1 MSRRLRTYGLACIA
15 VLVVAAGT
23 PAAASAL
30 PAAGAGAGSSYC
42 GEEGNANS
50 EYSYR
55 SVFACA
61 TTHSKG
67 ATPFDS
73 DGNESFQCVELS
85 ARFLWAIYGIWAG
98 PGSGVETGADLV
110 GVVHSKH
117 PEVSVSAPGPGSVPL
132 AGDVISFGPGGG
144 SDATS
149 GHTAVV
155 ISSNVAS
162 GQFTVMSENDPDGH
176 AGEQTV
182 EVDLAGK
189 HNGSV
194 KFNGLWTT
202 ASWLDLASSEPPP
215 PPPNH
220 PLSDFNGDGL
230 SDIAW
235 YSNGNVVGLLSEGGH
250 AFKHWEALAGPLVGQ
265 SELGPPVWAGVGD
278 FNGDGIADIAWYSN
292 GNIVGLL
299 SEGGHAFK
307 HWEALAGPLV
317 GQSELGPP
325 EWAGVG
331 DFNGD
336 GISDIAWYSNG
347 NIVGLLSESGRAL
360 KHWEYLAGP
369 MVGQGELGPPEWA
382 GVGDFNGDGI
392 SDIAWYS
399 NGNIVGLLSEGGR
412 AFKHWEALA
421 GPLVGQSEL
430 GPPEWA
436 GVGDFNGDGISDIA
450 WYSNGNIVGLLSES
464 GRALKHWEY
473 LAGPMVGQGELGPPE
488 WAGVGNYNG
497 DGISDIAWYSN
508 GNIVGLLSES
518 GRALKH
524 WEYLAGPVVGQSEL
538 GPPEWAGQGD
548 FPYTNGGNA
557 RRVDFIASSPS
568 AATLGQSYSYT
579 FAASGTPAPTFSIA
593 SGALPPGTTLSRNGV
608 LSGTPT
614 KVGSYQVSVKAANS
628 AIGPGTFTGT
638 LTLVVATTPTVAK
651 VNPRKAGPEG
661 GVSVQ
666 ITGTGFATGAIVK
679 FGATVA
685 SSITVNS
692 STSITAVAPP
702 GTSGPVEVSV
712 TSQGGTSKL
721 STKDRFTYGPPVV
734 ASVSADHGSK
744 AGGTRVTIEGSGFS
758 TSGTSFTFGKASG
771 TAIECAST
779 GSCSVVVPAAAKAGV
794 VDVVAVVG
802 KSKSK
807 KNRPVDQYVYE

>member
-1 MSRRLRTYGLACIA
+1 MSVI
-15 VLVVAAGT
+15 AAGIVVTILILAAPALASNDYPSSLAT
-23 PAAASAL
+23 PAKDSVVDPWGFFNRECTSFVAWRMNRD
-30 PAAGAGAGSSYC
+30 G
-42 GEEGNANS
+42 GEGTFTNGMQKGHWGNATEWAGNAEHLGFPVNS
-50 EYSYR
+50 TPA
-55 SVFACA
+55 V
-61 TTHSKG
+61 G
-67 ATPFDS
+67 AIAQWDAGEDGVSGDGHVAYVSAVNS
-73 DGNESFQCVELS
+73 DGSVDVEEYNVNEDGN
-85 ARFLWAIYGIWAG
+85 YH
-98 PGSGVETGADLV
+98 
-110 GVVHSKH
+110 VVNNTR
-117 PEVSVSAPGPGSVPL
+117 APRYIHIH
-132 AGDVISFGPGGG
+132 DQ
-144 SDATS
+144 
-149 GHTAVV
+149 
-155 ISSNVAS
+155 SS
-162 GQFTVMSENDPDGH
+162 
-176 AGEQTV
+176 
-182 EVDLAGK
+182 
-189 HNGSV
+189 
-194 KFNGLWTT
+194 
-202 ASWLDLASSEPPP
+202 PPP

-220 PLSDFNGDGL
+220 ALSDFNGDGL

-235 YSNGNVVGLLSEGGH
+235 YSNGNIVGLLSESGR
-250 AFKHWEALAGPLVGQ
+250 AFRHWEALAGPT
-265 SELGPPVWAGVGD
+265 
-278 FNGDGIADIAWYSN
+278 
-292 GNIVGLL
+292 
-299 SEGGHAFK
+299 
-307 HWEALAGPLV
+307 V

-369 MVGQGELGPPEWA
+369 MVGQ
-382 GVGDFNGDGI
+382 
-392 SDIAWYS
+392 S
-399 NGNIVGLLSEGGR
+399 
-412 AFKHWEALA
+412 
-421 GPLVGQSEL
+421 
-430 GPPEWA
+430 
-436 GVGDFNGDGISDIA
+436 
-450 WYSNGNIVGLLSES
+450 
-464 GRALKHWEY
+464 
-473 LAGPMVGQGELGPPE
+473 ELGPPE

-557 RRVDFIASSPS
+557 RRVDFTASSPY
-568 AATLGQSYSYT
+568 AATLGQPYSYA

-614 KVGSYQVSVKAANS
+614 KVGSYQVSVKATNS
-628 AIGPGTFTGT
+628 EIGPGTFTGT

-651 VNPRKAGPEG
+651 LNPRKAGPEG

-758 TSGTSFTFGKASG
+758 TRGTSFTFGKASG
-771 TAIECAST
+771 TEIECAST

>member
-1 MSRRLRTYGLACIA
+1 VSVI
-15 VLVVAAGT
+15 AAGIVVTILILAAPALASNDYPSSLAT
-23 PAAASAL
+23 PAKDSVVDPWGFFNRECTSFVAWRMNRD
-30 PAAGAGAGSSYC
+30 G
-42 GEEGNANS
+42 GEGTFTNGMQKGHWGNATEWAGNAEHLGFPVNS
-50 EYSYR
+50 TPA
-55 SVFACA
+55 V
-61 TTHSKG
+61 G
-67 ATPFDS
+67 AIAQWDAGEDGVSGDGHVAYVSAVNS
-73 DGNESFQCVELS
+73 DGSVDVEEYNVNEDGN
-85 ARFLWAIYGIWAG
+85 YH
-98 PGSGVETGADLV
+98 
-110 GVVHSKH
+110 VVNNTR
-117 PEVSVSAPGPGSVPL
+117 APRYIHIH
-132 AGDVISFGPGGG
+132 DQ
-144 SDATS
+144 
-149 GHTAVV
+149 
-155 ISSNVAS
+155 SS
-162 GQFTVMSENDPDGH
+162 
-176 AGEQTV
+176 
-182 EVDLAGK
+182 
-189 HNGSV
+189 
-194 KFNGLWTT
+194 
-202 ASWLDLASSEPPP
+202 PPP

-220 PLSDFNGDGL
+220 ALSDFNGDGL

-235 YSNGNVVGLLSEGGH
+235 YSNGNIVGLLSESGR
-250 AFKHWEALAGPLVGQ
+250 AFRHWEALAGPTVGQ
-265 SELGPPVWAGVGD
+265 SELGPPEWAGVGD

-299 SEGGHAFK
+299 SEGGHAFR
-307 HWEALAGPLV
+307 HWEALAGPTVGQSELGAPEWAGVGDFNGDGISDIAWYSNGNIVGLLSESGRAFRHWEALAGPTV

-369 MVGQGELGPPEWA
+369 MVGQ
-382 GVGDFNGDGI
+382 
-392 SDIAWYS
+392 S
-399 NGNIVGLLSEGGR
+399 
-412 AFKHWEALA
+412 
-421 GPLVGQSEL
+421 
-430 GPPEWA
+430 
-436 GVGDFNGDGISDIA
+436 
-450 WYSNGNIVGLLSES
+450 
-464 GRALKHWEY
+464 
-473 LAGPMVGQGELGPPE
+473 ELGPPE

-557 RRVDFIASSPS
+557 RRVDFTASSPY
-568 AATLGQSYSYT
+568 AATLGQPYSYA

-614 KVGSYQVSVKAANS
+614 KVGSYQVSVKATNS
-628 AIGPGTFTGT
+628 EIGPGTFTGT

-651 VNPRKAGPEG
+651 LNPRKAGPEG

-758 TSGTSFTFGKASG
+758 TRGTSFTFGKASG
-771 TAIECAST
+771 TEIECAST